1 MSRDDISVLQDA
13 LDRWPDLGDRRHGSD
28 TSDAC
33 RRALDAM
40 SQLRDGQAGPFD
52 IAGLIRQVLLS
63 TEATFGGTAN
73 AVVPAGAPWPSAAQ
87 WQAVGCSSVPSADGR
102 SLIAAEQWAPPTSY
116 AKDGASE
123 ALALSQ
129 VRAAY
134 RDEAP
139 KFENS
144 LPADPFWTAVHGYDS
159 YRGEPQRQA
168 ARAAVLN
175 DGGSLAVALP
185 TGRGKTAVAW
195 SKALLTDHG
204 VSVVVVPTVVLALD
218 MERRTQEAS
227 QARQRAGR
235 APLSPFDRYAYI
247 GSLDAELKRQLRE
260 AVRAGTQRLLY
271 TSPEA
276 FVSSLAPAIAACAKS
291 GRLQQIVI
299 DEAHLVDQWGADFR
313 SEFQTMPGLIREAWE
328 AAPDA
333 SKPSVLLLSA
343 TLAQRPLDVLTQ
355 LFEVGGRPV
364 SVLWG
369 SELRT
374 EPAYFLSEHADEADR
389 VEAVNEALL
398 KLPRPLILYTSTV
411 ADAEDWAQRLRS
423 AGLRRVDAITG
434 KSGDEQRQSVME
446 RWRGLRTDGAVVPTS
461 LDVVVGTSAFG
472 LGLDMPNVRSVVH
485 ACLPETIDRYY
496 QEVGRAGRDGRPAV
510 ALLCRGPNDYRT
522 ARSLND
528 VTLIG
533 DERGW
538 KRWSALLASAEP
550 VVGKP
555 LRYRVRK
562 STLPAYLEQGYGE
575 SARWNLRTLTLMAQ
589 AGIIRL
595 RVPEFVPVPGLPPDD
610 VEDARRAF
618 FDEVEDLLEFELLDG
633 SMLASG
639 NWEAAL
645 GAVRTQVNLA
655 QGRALDSLLR
665 IVAGRECAGRV
676 IADHYAVRH
685 DGGRLLTLPNCRG
698 CPACRR
704 TPDEATGIRA
714 LEPSPMLPPPTRVI
728 DPLRSYR
735 GEDPLLFVRIAPGQD
750 PHGLL
755 VRLAQRGAHIIAADA
770 GIARTVQRDVRTA
783 IIWDDPESV
792 APLSEVYEGLVVSV
806 CHRTLDAAT
815 RGRLASGLLTYV
827 IGPEDIEDPAKPG
840 SLMRDTRK
848 SLSITAALRGM

>member
-1 MSRDDISVLQDA
+1 LSRDDIAVLQDA
-13 LDRWPDLGDRRHGSD
+13 LDSWPEIPNERRGAEI
-28 TSDAC
+28 SDAC

-40 SQLRDGQAGPFD
+40 AQLRDGQAGCLD

-63 TEATFGGTAN
+63 SEATFGGTPN
-73 AVVPAGAPWPSAAQ
+73 AVVQSGAPWPSASQ
-87 WQAVGCSSVPSADGR
+87 WQAVGCTSVPAADGR
-102 SLIAAEQWAPPTSY
+102 SLINAEQWAPPASY
-116 AKDGASE
+116 ANDGVGE
-123 ALALSQ
+123 ALALRQ
-129 VRAAY
+129 VQAAY
-134 RDEAP
+134 RDEVP
-139 KFENS
+139 IFENS
-144 LPADPFWTAVHGYDS
+144 VPADPFWTAVHGYDS

-168 ARAAVLN
+168 ARAAVLSE
-175 DGGSLAVALP
+175 GGALAVALP

-195 SKALLTDHG
+195 SKALLSDHG
-204 VSVVVVPTVVLALD
+204 VSIVVVPTVVLALD

-235 APLSPFDRYAYI
+235 GPLSPHNRFAYV
-247 GSLDAELKRQLRE
+247 GSLDASLKLELRE

-276 FVSSLAPAIAACAKS
+276 FVSSLAPAIAACAKD

-328 AAPDA
+328 AAPA
-333 SKPSVLLLSA
+333 SNKPSVLLLSA

-355 LFEVGGRPV
+355 LFEVGGRQV
-364 SVLWG
+364 DVLWG

-374 EPAYFLSEHADEADR
+374 EPAYFLSEHADEAAR
-389 VEAVNEALL
+389 VEAIHDAVS

-411 ADAEDWAQRLRS
+411 ADAEAWAQRLRGS
-423 AGLRRVDAITG
+423 GLMRVDAITG
-434 KSGDEQRQSVME
+434 RSSDEQRQSVIE
-446 RWRGLRTDGAVVPTS
+446 RWRGLRSDGVAVSTS

-472 LGLDMPNVRSVVH
+472 LGLDMPNVRTVLH

-538 KRWSALLASAEP
+538 KRWTALLASADP
-550 VVGKP
+550 VVGSP

-595 RVPEFVPVPGLPPDD
+595 RVPEFVPMPEQSADEIEG
-610 VEDARRAF
+610 ARRAF
-618 FDEVEDLLEFELLDG
+618 FDEIEDLLEFELLDG

-639 NWEAAL
+639 SWEKAL
-645 GAVRTQVNLA
+645 AAVRTQVNLA

-665 IVAGRECAGRV
+665 IVAGMECAGRV
-676 IADHYAVRH
+676 IADHYDVRH
-685 DGGRLLTLPNCRG
+685 DGGRLLTLPTCRG

-704 TPDEATGIRA
+704 SPAQATGNRA
-714 LEPSPMLPPPTRVI
+714 LEPSPILPPPAQVI
-728 DPLRSYR
+728 DPLHSFR
-735 GEDPLLFVRIAPGQD
+735 GDDPLLFVRIAPDQD

-755 VRLAQRGAHIIAADA
+755 VRLAQRGAHVFAADLD
-770 GIARTVQRDVRTA
+770 IARRLQRDVTTA
-783 IIWDDPESV
+783 IIRDDPDSIT
-792 APLSEVYEGLVVSV
+792 PLTELYEGLVVSV
-806 CHRTLDAAT
+806 CHDALDPAT
-815 RGRLASGLLTYV
+815 AKRVASGLLTYV
-827 IGPEDIEDPAKPG
+827 VGPEDIADPAKPG
-840 SLMRDTRK
+840 SLLRDTRK
-848 SLSITAALRGM
+848 SLSIAAALRGM